1 MRLPSL
7 TPTRPAAPRAAVRLL
22 STARSGFPL
31 FSPSDLM
38 TFAES
43 PWASWM
49 ERHSRER
56 PEHPLSSRADPPDAF
71 MQMLGQKGAASEAAL
86 LQDAFVSQGRTVIDL
101 SAERGSKEARARCTS
116 LALAER
122 PDIIYQAPLL
132 GRGFFGVADFLVRDE
147 SSGGYT
153 VWDAKLSRTARPS
166 HALQLCCYADMLAQ
180 TCPEMA
186 SAQELGLVLGGS
198 IDHVL
203 PLRLDQYAAHYRHV
217 REAFVLTLTLTLT
230 LTLPLTLTLTLTL
243 TL

>member
-22 STARSGFPL
+22 STARSSGLPL

-71 MQMLGQKGAASEAAL
+71 MQMLGQKGDVAEVAL
-86 LQDAFVSQGRTVIDL
+86 LQDAFISQGRTVIDL
-101 SAERGSKEARARCTS
+101 SAERGTKEARARSTL

-122 PDIIYQAPLL
+122 PDIIYQAPLHP
-132 GRGFFGVADFLVRDE
+132 
-147 SSGGYT
+147 T
-153 VWDAKLSRTARPS
+153 P
-166 HALQLCCYADMLAQ
+166 
-180 TCPEMA
+180 
-186 SAQELGLVLGGS
+186 
-198 IDHVL
+198 
-203 PLRLDQYAAHYRHV
+203 
-217 REAFVLTLTLTLT
+217 
-230 LTLPLTLTLTLTL
+230 
-243 TL
+243 

>member
-22 STARSGFPL
+22 STGRSGSPL

-49 ERHSRER
+49 ERLSRER
-56 PEHPLSSRADPPDAF
+56 PEHPLSSRVDPPDTF

-101 SAERGSKEARARCTS
+101 SEERGSKEARARCTS

-122 PDIIYQAPLL
+122 PDVIYQAPLL
-132 GRGFFGVADFLVRDE
+132 GRGFFGVADFLVRDQT
-147 SSGGYT
+147 SGGYT
-153 VWDAKLSRTARPS
+153 VWDAKLSRTARPH
-166 HALQLCCYADMLAQ
+166 HAPQLTLTLTLQ
-180 TCPEMA
+180 
-186 SAQELGLVLGGS
+186 
-198 IDHVL
+198 
-203 PLRLDQYAAHYRHV
+203 R
-217 REAFVLTLTLTLT
+217 TLTLTLT
-230 LTLPLTLTLTLTL
+230 LTLALSRRGPTTRCSEP
-243 TL
+243 

>member
-22 STARSGFPL
+22 STGRSGSPL

-49 ERHSRER
+49 ERLSRER
-56 PEHPLSSRADPPDAF
+56 PEHPLSSRVDPPDTF

-101 SAERGSKEARARCTS
+101 SEERGSKEARARCTS

-122 PDIIYQAPLL
+122 PDVIYQAPLL
-132 GRGFFGVADFLVRDE
+132 GRGFFGVADFLVRDHT
-147 SSGGYT
+147 SGGYT
-153 VWDAKLSRTARPS
+153 VWDAKLSRTARP
-166 HALQLCCYADMLAQ
+166 HAARACNPRC
-180 TCPEMA
+180 
-186 SAQELGLVLGGS
+186 
-198 IDHVL
+198 
-203 PLRLDQYAAHYRHV
+203 
-217 REAFVLTLTLTLT
+217 
-230 LTLPLTLTLTLTL
+230 
-243 TL
+243 